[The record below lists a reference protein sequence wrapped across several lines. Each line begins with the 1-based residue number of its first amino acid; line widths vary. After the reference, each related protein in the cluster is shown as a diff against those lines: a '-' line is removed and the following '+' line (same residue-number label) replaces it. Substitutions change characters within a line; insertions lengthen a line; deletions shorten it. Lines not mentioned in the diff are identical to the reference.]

1 MNIFE
6 KLNSGAAYFVYS
18 IGVFSVTVLLI
29 LSAGVFTKYQFVYQ
43 IVATLMVTIATAVVT
58 MALLKR
64 QSKTNFEIIEAKGE
78 EDLKR
83 ELIREHFIIRS
94 QNAHDYL
101 NELFSVIEDG
111 KLTKREAMQL
121 EFKLQHILLNS
132 VFHICDI
139 DDDGNEIGAIHMK
152 TIDEIST
159 ITKRILSS
167 VVQNDM
173 SHIHGDMMDL
183 SISLYKT
190 FGVEEFVLDEEEY
203 KVSVV
208 QNFFDIYK
216 MAEASE
222 KLNGKA

>member
-18 IGVFSVTVLLI
+18 ICVFSVTILLI

-94 QNAHDYL
+94 QNAHNYL

>member
-1 MNIFE
+1 FRA
-6 KLNSGAAYFVYS
+6 KVNSD
-18 IGVFSVTVLLI
+18 IE
-29 LSAGVFTKYQFVYQ
+29 
-43 IVATLMVTIATAVVT
+43 VTITVEQGYIA
-58 MALLKR
+58 
-64 QSKTNFEIIEAKGE
+64 GE
-78 EDLKR
+78 L
-83 ELIREHFIIRS
+83 S
-94 QNAHDYL
+94 CP
-101 NELFSVIEDG
+101 ELFSVIEDG

-139 DDDGNEIGAIHMK
+139 DDDGNDGNEIGAIHMK

-203 KVSVV
+203 KLSVV

-222 KLNGKA
+222 DLNNQEKCEKPL